1 MNNIIFKTTLIAGA
15 KGERGE
21 VGEADSIPTGS
32 VVGYE
37 GDEIPEGYVETDNS
51 EIDTLN
57 ARIDNIIALPD
68 GATTADAELTDI
80 RVGADG
86 KVYASAGT
94 AVRSQFNDVNENL
107 NTKQALID
115 NNTIWGESVG
125 EIATFESENLPLKI
139 KNYIV
144 PVQSGEGDPSPLN
157 PKAFNKRNY
166 ATIKQISGNIIP
178 TGTDTSKGYVAGYV
192 LKADG
197 TTEADWRNI
206 AFVSEYFNVTEGT
219 PFTYSNSD
227 RTTLGFGV
235 CFYDSNK
242 TYISGVAD
250 TDGLVHFVAPAGAV
264 YARATGQ
271 TSGASVQLEY
281 GTVENPVYSSY
292 DEEKRAVSLGNKNLL
307 PMTVSDIKTAN
318 TSGTWSGNSYTLDGV
333 TFDLITNNG
342 LIAGIRVHGTP
353 SGEDAVAFNLFL
365 SETNVQTG
373 ESGLLSLRYNLSAS
387 KSCHTIISEA
397 FKYENGSYQEIG
409 RVGGSLSWQ
418 DIQTDDQPLSGG
430 EFAKARL
437 WVYTTFNDN
446 IVVYPMIRY
455 FNCSPSFLPYNP
467 ALDSLEVYSGLLDV
481 ESGVLTLGTVVDMGD
496 LNWTRRGQSSNFY
509 TDAID
514 GIIETDTDKLPL
526 GLACE
531 IYKVAKFTDVYNEVD
546 DTISISGGKIY
557 VNDLNYSDA
566 TTFKTSVTGHKVAYL
581 TKTATTVQLTGEEI
595 NALLGDNA
603 INSDAGQVKVMFRKN
618 MTKVITDIIN
628 RLAELEG

>member
-37 GDEIPEGYVETDNS
+37 GDGIPEGYVETDNA

-94 AVRSQFNDVNENL
+94 AVRSQFNDVNESL

-139 KNYIV
+139 KNYVV

-157 PKAFNKRNY
+157 PKAFSKRKY

-206 AFVSEYFNVTEGT
+206 AFVSEYFDVTDGT
-219 PFTYSNSD
+219 AFTYSNSD

-281 GTVENPVYSSY
+281 GTVENPVYSAYS
-292 DEEKRAVSLGNKNLL
+292 EESRVIAIGNKNLL
-307 PMTVSDIKTAN
+307 HTQLAGIKSLN
-318 TSGTWSGNSYTLDGV
+318 TFGTWSDNVYTVGNLTITVLTDSNDLVAGFRVNGICNTDFAFKVTDFGGGNFTSDKALKMNLSPSKNAIDIGVKAYKYVGMNVTEVGEISSDLSEDVTLDE
-333 TFDLITNNG
+333 
-342 LIAGIRVHGTP
+342 
-353 SGEDAVAFNLFL
+353 SAF
-365 SETNVQTG
+365 
-373 ESGLLSLRYNLSAS
+373 
-387 KSCHTIISEA
+387 
-397 FKYENGSYQEIG
+397 G
-409 RVGGSLSWQ
+409 RV
-418 DIQTDDQPLSGG
+418 DILLYNGFS
-430 EFAKARL
+430 
-437 WVYTTFNDN
+437 DN
-446 IVVYPMIRY
+446 VTLYPMIRY
-455 FNCSPSFLPYNP
+455 NGAPSDYVPYNNNV
-467 ALDSLEVYSGLLDV
+467 SNNGYYCGLLDV
-481 ESGVLTLGTVVDMGD
+481 ESGLFTLGTVVDMGE
-496 LNWTRRGQSSNFY
+496 LNWTKRGQSCNFY
-509 TDAID
+509 TDAIE

-557 VNDLNYSDA
+557 VNDLNYDDA

-581 TKTATTVQLTGEEI
+581 TKTGTTVQLTGEEI

-603 INSDAGQVKVMFRKN
+603 IKSDAGQVKVMFRKN

-628 RLAELEG
+628 RLVELEG